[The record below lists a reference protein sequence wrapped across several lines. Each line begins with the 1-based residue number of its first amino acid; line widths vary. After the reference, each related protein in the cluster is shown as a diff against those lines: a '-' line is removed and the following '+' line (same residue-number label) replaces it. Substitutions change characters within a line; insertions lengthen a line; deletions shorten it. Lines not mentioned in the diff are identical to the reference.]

1 MTNKSESGT
10 LFFTIGLPRSGKS
23 TFAKDW
29 MVGRYRILENN
40 KYVKLMDYQIGIV
53 DVMNPHLG
61 RAVVNADTIRLNLYG
76 QRFCD
81 VGEPFVHAV
90 KDCMIRSLLNYGHD
104 VLVDGTHTS
113 EYSRKALYK
122 IDPNAQYVLID
133 TPAATCKER
142 AIECGQEDLLPVIDR
157 MSKQLYDFKNKASL

>member
-1 MTNKSESGT
+1 MSRGN
-10 LFFTIGLPRSGKS
+10 LFFTIGLPRCGKS
-23 TFAKDW
+23 TFCKEWMKNTPQYEVSDCYFQTFPKERINFAKNR
-29 MVGRYRILENN
+29 V
-40 KYVKLMDYQIGIV
+40 
-53 DVMNPHLG
+53 
-61 RAVVNADTIRLNLYG
+61 VVNADTIRLNLYG

-90 KDCMIRSLLNYGHD
+90 KDCMIRSLLDYGHD

-113 EYSRKALYK
+113 EYSRKALYR
-122 IDPNAQYVLID
+122 IDQNAQYVLID
-133 TPAATCKER
+133 TPVNICKER